1 MGLLE
6 TFLICLGL
14 FLLFPKGFKYLVG
27 TWVGA
32 MTGAFLW
39 GLVFL
44 SVGLLVG
51 VHLTLPVMGWSLLA
65 FLLAG
70 ISGGIRLAAYG

>member
-6 TFLICLGL
+6 SALICVGL

-39 GLVFL
+39 GLAFIGIGFA
-44 SVGLLVG
+44 GLD
-51 VHLTLPVMGWSLLA
+51 PSWAVMGWS
-65 FLLAG
+65 FLGFVATG
-70 ISGGIRLAAYG
+70 IIVGCILAAHG

>member
-6 TFLICLGL
+6 TILICVCL

-39 GLVFL
+39 GLVFIA
-44 SVGLLVG
+44 VG
-51 VHLTLPVMGWSLLA
+51 VAGVDPTWALMGWSLLT
-65 FLLAG
+65 FLL
-70 ISGGIRLAAYG
+70 GGIGGGCVLAARG